1 VVFYTTIEIQIIF
14 EMLLAL
20 IASQL
25 AIIGQLGKKIY
36 LEKIRLFLESRDN
49 MLKGNNLVNKVTRDI
64 FALF

>member
-1 VVFYTTIEIQIIF
+1 
-14 EMLLAL
+14 MLLAL

-25 AIIGQLGKKIY
+25 AIIGQLGKNIY